1 MAEPGPRSTNL
12 TMRGG
17 EIIVALILLA
27 LCIAAWI
34 ISDSF
39 KPETAMVRT
48 LSPAFFPRVLIIGIC
63 LCSLFLIAKNL
74 VNQSSSEINWGL
86 WYKIPVVAAVM
97 FLQVFLFEHIGALP
111 SAWICLVLL
120 LLITGV
126 RLTMSLIIAC
136 GFLVF
141 VYIFFILILR
151 VPLPMELFPTLR
163 S

>member
-1 MAEPGPRSTNL
+1 MAEPGSRSTNL

-27 LCIAAWI
+27 FCVAAWI

-48 LSPAFFPRVLIIGIC
+48 LSPAFFPRVLIVGIS
-63 LCSLFLIAKNL
+63 LCAIFLLAKNL
-74 VNQSSSEINWGL
+74 INPVSSQMNWGL
-86 WYKIPVVAAVM
+86 WYKIPIVTVVM
-97 FLQVFLFEHIGALP
+97 FLQVFLFELIGALP

-126 RLTMSLIIAC
+126 RLTTSLIVAC
-136 GFLVF
+136 GFLIF

>member
-1 MAEPGPRSTNL
+1 MAEPGSQSTNL

-27 LCIAAWI
+27 FCVAAWI

-48 LSPAFFPRVLIIGIC
+48 LSPAFFPRVLIVGIS
-63 LCSLFLIAKNL
+63 LCAIFLLAKNL
-74 VNQSSSEINWGL
+74 IKPVSSELDWGL

-126 RLTMSLIIAC
+126 RLTTSLIVAC
-136 GFLVF
+136 GFLIF
-141 VYIFFILILR
+141 VYIFFILVLR